1 MAADDNQANRNNYTN
16 LAPRPWK
23 SFKSD
28 QAEAMVVQ
36 KRTRISIPN
45 RMSLDDREA
54 SKEKNGD
61 KEEKE
66 DVADDAGVLPRNL
79 VKEEENGELR
89 LDPKEEKRGLNPF
102 GSDEEEEPAS
112 TIIDRKVGVRSSKKR
127 RAPQPPVK
135 ESSSSDTSGPQE
147 SRTAVENPPTEV
159 PSLSNGNPE
168 GSSKAFELPA
178 KPSSNSA
185 AISNIDDS
193 VKKVESGKVMFLPLP
208 PKVKMHSELEEG
220 EKVEEGRITVVMS
233 SINRDG
239 ESVQKPQSRIETVQD
254 EKETVREEEAVLL
267 DSDIVCEEKK
277 VEVLVRTTKKVMDM
291 TIRNSTIEDLDEE
304 DVLQE
309 LSDEEDETTSND
321 QDTKNSDE
329 IDHEKHKEL
338 VLNVETL
345 EHNNVVEND
354 ARSTSEERHQSH
366 HHLKSEFERAASNRI
381 SIKHGWASF
390 MKGTTL
396 GLEI

>member
-45 RMSLDDREA
+45 RMSLDDSEA
-54 SKEKNGD
+54 SKEKKGE

-66 DVADDAGVLPRNL
+66 DVADDAGVPRNL
-79 VKEEENGELR
+79 VKDVEDNQLR

-135 ESSSSDTSGPQE
+135 ESSSSKTSFPQG
-147 SRTAVENPPTEV
+147 SMTAVENPPTEV

-208 PKVKMHSELEEG
+208 PKVKVHSELEEG

-239 ESVQKPQSRIETVQD
+239 ESVEKPQSRIETVQD

-345 EHNNVVEND
+345 EHKNVVEND